1 MKIIKSVFFYYWQIC
16 LLKGSPENTPHSR
29 FLLGLSAIVFAF
41 LKIVQWR
48 FSGIVFAYD
57 LTLTLFCAISLILSF
72 FVYNSALLF
81 LRGVSPRLVQTLTSL
96 FCTRIIIHILACPLL
111 LLDPYLLNANLK
123 NPHLLFI
130 GVIYLFITFGLSLWQ
145 FVITAHIYKYALST
159 SAIQS
164 VLAAFGL
171 FAVGILTVSFW
182 R

>member
-1 MKIIKSVFFYYWQIC
+1 MKIIKLVFFYYWQIC
-16 LLKGSPENTPHSR
+16 LLKGSPEHTPHSR
-29 FLLGLSAIVFAF
+29 FLLGLSATIWAF

-48 FSGIVFAYD
+48 FSDIVFAYD
-57 LTLTLFCAISLILSF
+57 LLTTLLCVISLILSF
-72 FVYNSALLF
+72 IVYNYAILF
-81 LRGVSPRLVQTLTSL
+81 FRGVSIRLVQTLTCL

-111 LLDPYLLNANLK
+111 LVDPYLSNANLK
-123 NPHLLFI
+123 NPLLLFI
-130 GVIYLFITFGLSLWQ
+130 GVLYLFVTFGLSLWQ

-171 FAVGILTVSFW
+171 FAVNILTVSFW